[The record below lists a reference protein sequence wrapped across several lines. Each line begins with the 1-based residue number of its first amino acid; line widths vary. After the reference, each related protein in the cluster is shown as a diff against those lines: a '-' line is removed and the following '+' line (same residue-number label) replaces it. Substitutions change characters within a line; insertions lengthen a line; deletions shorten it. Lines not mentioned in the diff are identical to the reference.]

1 MIKKLCFTF
10 LILFLGLHVHAF
22 EGYIVTTDGKLT
34 DISIEDNKIIDV
46 YPLVTI
52 MNQKNTLIVHPLK
65 EGKTTFSVLKNNKQK
80 YEFDVVVR
88 KNETIVTGSD
98 KFEIL
103 SIDLPPVQNEI
114 LDLPPQIQS
123 EGE

>member
-1 MIKKLCFTF
+1 
-10 LILFLGLHVHAF
+10 
-22 EGYIVTTDGKLT
+22 
-34 DISIEDNKIIDV
+34 
-46 YPLVTI
+46 